1 MIVEKNEKK
10 MHKLTEPKVLE
21 ILIASLKAL
30 HKQQESKR
38 KNYKRLINSFSVRV
52 QKYEDSSSN
61 ADTTNEFKKKKT
73 HMAVVNDKDNN
84 TLGIVTMEDVLEEL
98 VGDID
103 ESNEGGVSHE

>member
-61 ADTTNEFKKKKT
+61 ADTRGEFKLKKT
-73 HMAVVNDKDNN
+73 EKLFLSCYSRRKKNN
-84 TLGIVTMEDVLEEL
+84 E
-98 VGDID
+98 
-103 ESNEGGVSHE
+103 

>member
-52 QKYEDSSSN
+52 QKYEDS
-61 ADTTNEFKKKKT
+61 
-73 HMAVVNDKDNN
+73 
-84 TLGIVTMEDVLEEL
+84 
-98 VGDID
+98 
-103 ESNEGGVSHE
+103 

>member
-61 ADTTNEFKKKKT
+61 ADTANEFKKKKT
-73 HMAVVNDKDNN
+73 E
-84 TLGIVTMEDVLEEL
+84 IVAEKVTFLAQAPSNKEE
-98 VGDID
+98 
-103 ESNEGGVSHE
+103 SKKNKS